1 MIPSP
6 YNLHTVRSLSKL
18 THKECY
24 NTCLE
29 LGFSEKYLE
38 GRSTFELWDII
49 IGVGAIDPKGL
60 ELYKKWFKKTKDY
73 TRYRYKVGE
82 RKW

>member
-6 YNLHTVRSLSKL
+6 ISLYTVMSLSKK

-38 GRSTFELWDII
+38 GRSTFELWDMI
-49 IGVGAIDPKGL
+49 IGVGAIDPEGL
-60 ELYKKWFKKTKDY
+60 ELYNKWVKKTKDY

-82 RKW
+82 RK